1 MTTKENWYR
10 RKRPELQFRI
20 IKAIALSG
28 HSSNNKL
35 TRKLKVSHPVISAA
49 LNSLKTAKLI
59 EYSHSEVHIH
69 SKGRSEI
76 YYSLTEKGWKEFISE
91 IPIPKEF
98 CVAILNTYRIRAQ
111 SGALKP
117 MNKTELD
124 SYFEI
129 YKQKYLGYTSTQG
142 HLVQSPFFNK
152 LYEQWLA
159 EYRQSFYEQ
168 SQLKRTTS
176 LIDSPFFEK
185 CYEESLEKYD
195 PNGITVVQ
203 KVLECLA
210 IHRSITEK
218 QIYECLKSK
227 HEETKEKLAGKI
239 FRYPDFVREQIEH
252 DYDVTKE
259 NISRVID
266 RYSHV
271 ERYIQGLLTPEEIE
285 YNRVTRKYLEF
296 LSHLVVIK
304 KKNED
309 EPRYEL
315 SLFGIMLILAIV
327 SHPQQKMLHV
337 KNIDRGFVT
346 TENDLTSFYKI
357 VSKNY
362 ADKLPLIFG
371 KWPII
376 TSIWP
381 HAYKGFLPVLYQN
394 TIDEFTRFVRLGSVS
409 ITLGGVKEY
418 IDSMEGIAFHIA
430 SKLIEIYQ
438 SLRSVRKKYDHT
450 AISDLDQMHNIEH
463 DENTEQDANAAISFL
478 VEKEKELSAFLKYAD
493 LANYLMS
500 IDDKK
505 TDQIVDSLYDSDF
518 SVIEEGTG
526 Q

>member
-1 MTTKENWYR
+1 M
-10 RKRPELQFRI
+10 
-20 IKAIALSG
+20 
-28 HSSNNKL
+28 
-35 TRKLKVSHPVISAA
+35 
-49 LNSLKTAKLI
+49 
-59 EYSHSEVHIH
+59 
-69 SKGRSEI
+69 
-76 YYSLTEKGWKEFISE
+76 
-91 IPIPKEF
+91 
-98 CVAILNTYRIRAQ
+98 AILNSYRIRAQ

-159 EYRQSFYEQ
+159 EHRQSFYEQ

-252 DYDVTKE
+252 DYDITKE

-266 RYSHV
+266 RYSMLKD
-271 ERYIQGLLTPEEIE
+271 IQGLLTPEELE

-304 KKNED
+304 KK
-309 EPRYEL
+309 
-315 SLFGIMLILAIV
+315 M
-327 SHPQQKMLHV
+327 KMNL
-337 KNIDRGFVT
+337 VT
-346 TENDLTSFYKI
+346 NC
-357 VSKNY
+357 
-362 ADKLPLIFG
+362 
-371 KWPII
+371 
-376 TSIWP
+376 
-381 HAYKGFLPVLYQN
+381 H
-394 TIDEFTRFVRLGSVS
+394 
-409 ITLGGVKEY
+409 
-418 IDSMEGIAFHIA
+418 
-430 SKLIEIYQ
+430 
-438 SLRSVRKKYDHT
+438 
-450 AISDLDQMHNIEH
+450 
-463 DENTEQDANAAISFL
+463 
-478 VEKEKELSAFLKYAD
+478 
-493 LANYLMS
+493 
-500 IDDKK
+500 
-505 TDQIVDSLYDSDF
+505 F
-518 SVIEEGTG
+518 SVLC
-526 Q
+526 

>member
-1 MTTKENWYR
+1 MTTKENYYH
-10 RKRPELQFRI
+10 RKKPELQFRI

-35 TRKLKVSHPVISAA
+35 TRKLRVSHPVISAA

-91 IPIPKEF
+91 FPTPEEF
-98 CVAILNTYRIRAQ
+98 CTAILNSHRIRAQ

-117 MNKTELD
+117 MNNAELY

-159 EYRQSFYEQ
+159 EYRQSYYEQ
-168 SQLKRTTS
+168 SQLKRISS
-176 LIDSPFFEK
+176 LVRSPFFEE

-218 QIYECLKSK
+218 QIYEYLKLK

-252 DYDVTKE
+252 DYDVTNE

-271 ERYIQGLLTPEEIE
+271 ERYT
-285 YNRVTRKYLEF
+285 
-296 LSHLVVIK
+296 
-304 KKNED
+304 
-309 EPRYEL
+309 
-315 SLFGIMLILAIV
+315 
-327 SHPQQKMLHV
+327 
-337 KNIDRGFVT
+337 
-346 TENDLTSFYKI
+346 
-357 VSKNY
+357 
-362 ADKLPLIFG
+362 
-371 KWPII
+371 
-376 TSIWP
+376 
-381 HAYKGFLPVLYQN
+381 
-394 TIDEFTRFVRLGSVS
+394 
-409 ITLGGVKEY
+409 
-418 IDSMEGIAFHIA
+418 
-430 SKLIEIYQ
+430 
-438 SLRSVRKKYDHT
+438 
-450 AISDLDQMHNIEH
+450 
-463 DENTEQDANAAISFL
+463 
-478 VEKEKELSAFLKYAD
+478 
-493 LANYLMS
+493 
-500 IDDKK
+500 
-505 TDQIVDSLYDSDF
+505 
-518 SVIEEGTG
+518 
-526 Q
+526 